1 MISATQEVAVTVT
14 PRNRANFRRLK
25 TNSIQ
30 SVKRWEKENEL
41 LYAMMEDESEWLAKL
56 FPDVVISPEFFF
68 YALEDGSLLCRLA
81 NYIQEKAELYSREQN
96 VPVPG
101 KKFRYHTMSKCGRE
115 IKLFRSRENVQQF
128 LTWCRSHGIPEAIL
142 FESNDVVEVDDYRE
156 GCRGVIIC
164 LMEIVRRTSK
174 FDLDELPQLIQ
185 MEKEIEED
193 EAKNDTELSN
203 GQGQVLD
210 VEKIN
215 NMTEIDNLEVQ
226 QTDQP
231 EIQSPSSL
239 DSDSGVDSVF
249 DQEEGENSAS
259 RLTEFSVEEPEEI
272 RKTTAVPRKQT
283 PSKPKDQKS
292 SPKTRSKTKELPSL
306 LESTEPKSE
315 LDKQVSS
322 YAYFSLNFMLT
333 KFEVLL
339 INDSMDETSRKCLQ
353 NIQ

>member
-1 MISATQEVAVTVT
+1 MTTAMEELVVTVT

-81 NYIQEKAELYSREQN
+81 NYIQEKAELYSQKHN
-96 VPVPG
+96 VSVPG
-101 KKFRYHTMSKCGRE
+101 KKFRFHTMSKCGRE

-128 LTWCRSHGIPEAIL
+128 LIWCRSHGLPEAIL
-142 FESNDVVEVDDYRE
+142 FESNDVVQVDDYRE

-164 LMEIVRRTSK
+164 LMEIVRRTAK

-193 EAKNDTELSN
+193 EAHSDTELSN
-203 GQGQVLD
+203 DQGQVLD

-215 NMTEIDNLEVQ
+215 NMTEIDNLEVHA
-226 QTDQP
+226 DQP

-249 DQEEGENSAS
+249 DQDEGDNTAS
-259 RLTEFSVEEPEEI
+259 RLTEFSHEESE
-272 RKTTAVPRKQT
+272 KTEKTKTRTVTVRKQT
-283 PSKPKDQKS
+283 SSPKPKDHKG
-292 SPKTRSKTKELPSL
+292 SPKKGKELPSL
-306 LESTEPKSE
+306 LESTGPKSE
-315 LDKQVSS
+315 LDKQVSGLS
-322 YAYFSLNFMLT
+322 AFLCKFYLNEM
-333 KFEVLL
+333 KF
-339 INDSMDETSRKCLQ
+339 
-353 NIQ
+353 

>member
-1 MISATQEVAVTVT
+1 MITTAAQELAVTVT

-81 NYIQEKAELYSREQN
+81 NYIQEKAELYSRKQN
-96 VPVPG
+96 VSVPG
-101 KKFRYHTMSKCGRE
+101 KKFRYHTMSKCSRE
-115 IKLFRSRENVQQF
+115 IKLFKSRENVQQF

-185 MEKEIEED
+185 MEREIDED
-193 EAKNDTELSN
+193 EAKGDAEPSN
-203 GQGQVLD
+203 GQGQILD

-215 NMTEIDNLEVQ
+215 MTTSEIDNLEVQ
-226 QTDQP
+226 QTDLP

-249 DQEEGENSAS
+249 DLEEGENSAG
-259 RLTEFSVEEPEEI
+259 RLTEFSVEETEEI
-272 RKTTAVPRKQT
+272 KKTTVVRRKQS
-283 PSKPKDQKS
+283 PPKPKDQRS
-292 SPKTRSKTKELPSL
+292 SPKSQPKTKELPSL

-322 YAYFSLNFMLT
+322 YAYFSLKIL
-333 KFEVLL
+333 
-339 INDSMDETSRKCLQ
+339 C
-353 NIQ
+353 

>member
-1 MISATQEVAVTVT
+1 MTTATQELAVSVT

-30 SVKRWEKENEL
+30 SFKRWEKENEL

-81 NYIQEKAELYSREQN
+81 NYIQERAELYSQKNN
-96 VPVPG
+96 VQVPG
-101 KKFRYHTMSKCGRE
+101 KKFRYHTMSKCSRE

-128 LTWCRSHGIPEAIL
+128 LMWCRSHGLQEAIL
-142 FESNDVVEVDDYRE
+142 FESNDVVQVDDYRE

-164 LMEIVRRTSK
+164 LMEIVRRTAK

-185 MEKEIEED
+185 MEKEIEE
-193 EAKNDTELSN
+193 EESHSDTELSN
-203 GQGQVLD
+203 GQGQVLN
-210 VEKIN
+210 VEEI
-215 NMTEIDNLEVQ
+215 NMTENDSLEV

-249 DQEEGENSAS
+249 DQDEGENAAS
-259 RLTEFSVEEPEEI
+259 RLTEFSHEETEKTE
-272 RKTTAVPRKQT
+272 KTTKTVTVRKQKL
-283 PSKPKDQKS
+283 PEPKDQKS
-292 SPKTRSKTKELPSL
+292 SPKKGKELPSL
-306 LESTEPKSE
+306 LESTGPKSE
-315 LDKQVSS
+315 LDKQVSG
-322 YAYFSLNFMLT
+322 L
-333 KFEVLL
+333 
-339 INDSMDETSRKCLQ
+339 
-353 NIQ
+353 

>member
-1 MISATQEVAVTVT
+1 MITVSHEEVAVTVT

-30 SVKRWEKENEL
+30 SYKRWEKENEL
-41 LYAMMEDESEWLAKL
+41 LYAMMEDESEWLTKL
-56 FPDVVISPEFFF
+56 FPDVVITPEFFF

-81 NYIQEKAELYSREQN
+81 NYIQEKAELYSRKQN

-101 KKFRYHTMSKCGRE
+101 KKFRYHTMSKCGKE

-142 FESNDVVEVDDYRE
+142 FESNDVVQVDDYRE

-164 LMEIVRRTSK
+164 LMEIVRRTAK
-174 FDLDELPQLIQ
+174 FELDELPQLIR

-193 EAKNDTELSN
+193 EARNDTDLSN
-203 GQGQVLD
+203 GQGQILD
-210 VEKIN
+210 VERIN
-215 NMTEIDNLEVQ
+215 MNEFDNLEVQ

-249 DQEEGENSAS
+249 DQEEGENSAC
-259 RLTEFSVEEPEEI
+259 RLTEFTVEESEET
-272 RKTTAVPRKQT
+272 RKTTAVTRKQT
-283 PSKPKDQKS
+283 PSKPKDRTS
-292 SPKTRSKTKELPSL
+292 SPKSLKKTKELPSL
-306 LESTEPKSE
+306 LDSTGPKSE
-315 LDKQVSS
+315 LDKQVRS
-322 YAYFSLNFMLT
+322 YAYFSLIFTLT
-333 KFEVLL
+333 QF
-339 INDSMDETSRKCLQ
+339 
-353 NIQ
+353 

>member
-1 MISATQEVAVTVT
+1 MTSATQDLIVSVT

-56 FPDVVISPEFFF
+56 FPDVVITPEFFF

-81 NYIQEKAELYSREQN
+81 NYIQEKAELYSQRNN

-101 KKFRYHTMSKCGRE
+101 KKFRYHTMSKCGKE
-115 IKLFRSRENVQQF
+115 IRLFRSRENVQQF
-128 LTWCRSHGIPEAIL
+128 LTWCRSHGLSEAIL
-142 FESNDVVEVDDYRE
+142 FESNDVVQVDDYRE

-164 LMEIVRRTSK
+164 LMEIVRKTAK
-174 FDLDELPQLIQ
+174 YDLDELPQLIQ

-193 EAKNDTELSN
+193 EACNDTELSN

-215 NMTEIDNLEVQ
+215 MTEIDNLEVHS
-226 QTDQP
+226 DNP

-249 DQEEGENSAS
+249 DQDEGENTAS
-259 RLTEFSVEEPEEI
+259 RLTEFSQEETEKTE
-272 RKTTAVPRKQT
+272 KTTTTVTVRKQNL
-283 PSKPKDQKS
+283 SKPKDQKS
-292 SPKTRSKTKELPSL
+292 SPKKSKELPSL
-306 LESTEPKSE
+306 LESTGPKSE
-315 LDKQVSS
+315 LDKQVSGLCV
-322 YAYFSLNFMLT
+322 FRCKFDVQPNENF
-333 KFEVLL
+333 K
-339 INDSMDETSRKCLQ
+339 
-353 NIQ
+353 

>member
-1 MISATQEVAVTVT
+1 MITTATQEVAVTIT

-81 NYIQEKAELYSREQN
+81 NYIQEKAEKYSREQN

-164 LMEIVRRTSK
+164 LMEIVRKTSK

-193 EAKNDTELSN
+193 EALGDTEPN
-203 GQGQVLD
+203 EQGQILD
-210 VEKIN
+210 VEKI

-249 DQEEGENSAS
+249 DQEEGENSAA
-259 RLTEFSVEEPEEI
+259 RLTEFSVDEAEDI
-272 RKTTAVPRKQT
+272 KKATVVQRKQT
-283 PSKPKDQKS
+283 PPKPKDQKS
-292 SPKTRSKTKELPSL
+292 SPKSRPKTKELPSL
-306 LESTEPKSE
+306 LDSTGPKSE
-315 LDKQVSS
+315 LDKQVSC
-322 YAYFSLNFMLT
+322 YAYFSLNLMLT
-333 KFEVLL
+333 KF
-339 INDSMDETSRKCLQ
+339 
-353 NIQ
+353 

>member
-1 MISATQEVAVTVT
+1 
-14 PRNRANFRRLK
+14 
-25 TNSIQ
+25 
-30 SVKRWEKENEL
+30 
-41 LYAMMEDESEWLAKL
+41 
-56 FPDVVISPEFFF
+56 
-68 YALEDGSLLCRLA
+68 
-81 NYIQEKAELYSREQN
+81 
-96 VPVPG
+96 
-101 KKFRYHTMSKCGRE
+101 MSKCGRE

-193 EAKNDTELSN
+193 EAHSDMELTN

-272 RKTTAVPRKQT
+272 KKTTAVTRKQT
-283 PSKPKDQKS
+283 PPKPKDQKS
-292 SPKTRSKTKELPSL
+292 TPKTRPKTKELPSL

-315 LDKQVSS
+315 LDKQVSC

-339 INDSMDETSRKCLQ
+339 INDAMDETSRKCLQ
-353 NIQ
+353 NIQHSLFS

>member
-1 MISATQEVAVTVT
+1 MITATQELAVTVT

-81 NYIQEKAELYSREQN
+81 NYIQEKAELYSQKQN

-142 FESNDVVEVDDYRE
+142 FESNDVVQVDEYRE

-164 LMEIVRRTSK
+164 LMEIVRKTAK
-174 FDLDELPQLIQ
+174 FELDELPQLIR

-193 EAKNDTELSN
+193 EAQGDTELSN
-203 GQGQVLD
+203 GQGQILD
-210 VEKIN
+210 VEQIN
-215 NMTEIDNLEVQ
+215 NMTDEIDNLEVQ

-239 DSDSGVDSVF
+239 DSDSGVESVF

-259 RLTEFSVEEPEEI
+259 RLTEFNVDETEGA
-272 RKTTAVPRKQT
+272 RKTSAVTRKQT
-283 PSKPKDQKS
+283 SSKPKDQKS
-292 SPKTRSKTKELPSL
+292 SPKSRTKTKELPSL
-306 LESTEPKSE
+306 LESTGPKSE

-322 YAYFSLNFMLT
+322 YA
-333 KFEVLL
+333 
-339 INDSMDETSRKCLQ
+339 
-353 NIQ
+353 

>member
-1 MISATQEVAVTVT
+1 MITVSHEEAAVTVT

-30 SVKRWEKENEL
+30 SYKRWEKENEL

-56 FPDVVISPEFFF
+56 FPDVVITPEFFF

-101 KKFRYHTMSKCGRE
+101 KKFRYHTMSKCGKE

-142 FESNDVVEVDDYRE
+142 FESNDVVQVDDYRE

-164 LMEIVRRTSK
+164 LMEIVRRTAK
-174 FDLDELPQLIQ
+174 FELDELPQLIR

-193 EAKNDTELSN
+193 EARNDTDLSN
-203 GQGQVLD
+203 GQGQILD
-210 VEKIN
+210 VERIN
-215 NMTEIDNLEVQ
+215 MNEFDNLEVQ

-259 RLTEFSVEEPEEI
+259 RLTEFTVEESEET
-272 RKTTAVPRKQT
+272 RKTTAVTRKQT
-283 PSKPKDQKS
+283 TSKPKDRTS
-292 SPKTRSKTKELPSL
+292 SPKSLKKTKELPSL
-306 LESTEPKSE
+306 LDSTGPKSE
-315 LDKQVSS
+315 LDKQVRS
-322 YAYFSLNFMLT
+322 YAYFSLIFMLT
-333 KFEVLL
+333 QF
-339 INDSMDETSRKCLQ
+339 
-353 NIQ
+353 

>member
-1 MISATQEVAVTVT
+1 MITTTQELAVTVT

-81 NYIQEKAELYSREQN
+81 NYIQEKAELYSQKQN

-142 FESNDVVEVDDYRE
+142 FESNDVVQVDEYRE

-164 LMEIVRRTSK
+164 LMEIVRKTAK
-174 FDLDELPQLIQ
+174 FELDELPQLIR

-193 EAKNDTELSN
+193 EAQGDTELSN
-203 GQGQVLD
+203 GQGQILD
-210 VEKIN
+210 VEQIN
-215 NMTEIDNLEVQ
+215 NMTDHDEIDNLEVQ

-239 DSDSGVDSVF
+239 DSDSGVESVF

-259 RLTEFSVEEPEEI
+259 RLTEFNVDETEDA
-272 RKTTAVPRKQT
+272 RKTTAVTRKQT
-283 PSKPKDQKS
+283 SSKPKDQKS
-292 SPKTRSKTKELPSL
+292 SPKSRTKTKELPSL
-306 LESTEPKSE
+306 LESTGPKSE

-322 YAYFSLNFMLT
+322 YA
-333 KFEVLL
+333 
-339 INDSMDETSRKCLQ
+339 
-353 NIQ
+353 

>member
-1 MISATQEVAVTVT
+1 MTTETQDLVVSVT

-41 LYAMMEDESEWLAKL
+41 LYAMMEDESEWLGKL

-81 NYIQEKAELYSREQN
+81 NYIQEKAEIYSQKHN

-101 KKFRYHTMSKCGRE
+101 KKFRYHTMSKCSKE
-115 IKLFRSRENVQQF
+115 IKLFRSRENVHEF

-142 FESNDVVEVDDYRE
+142 FESNDVVQVDDYRE

-164 LMEIVRRTSK
+164 LMEIVRRTAK

-193 EAKNDTELSN
+193 ETQTDTDLSN
-203 GQGQVLD
+203 GQGQVLE

-215 NMTEIDNLEVQ
+215 IEIDNLEVHS
-226 QTDQP
+226 TDQP

-249 DQEEGENSAS
+249 DQEEGENAAS
-259 RLTEFSVEEPEEI
+259 RLTEFSQEETEKTV
-272 RKTTAVPRKQT
+272 KTTTTVTVQKQNL
-283 PSKPKDQKS
+283 SKPKDHKS
-292 SPKTRSKTKELPSL
+292 SPKKTKELPSL
-306 LESTEPKSE
+306 LDSTGPKSE
-315 LDKQVSS
+315 LDKQASGLCVFHCKF
-322 YAYFSLNFMLT
+322 YLNQT
-333 KFEVLL
+333 KILSTG
-339 INDSMDETSRKCLQ
+339 N
-353 NIQ
+353 

>member
-1 MISATQEVAVTVT
+1 MTTATEELVVTVT

-81 NYIQEKAELYSREQN
+81 NYIQEKAELYSQRHHI
-96 VPVPG
+96 PVPG
-101 KKFRYHTMSKCGRE
+101 KKFRYHTMSKCGKE

-142 FESNDVVEVDDYRE
+142 FESNDVVQVDDYRE

-164 LMEIVRRTSK
+164 LMEIVRRTAK
-174 FDLDELPQLIQ
+174 FELDELPQLIQ

-193 EAKNDTELSN
+193 EAQSDTEISN

-215 NMTEIDNLEVQ
+215 MSEIDNLEVQ
-226 QTDQP
+226 TDPP
-231 EIQSPSSL
+231 EIQSPSSI

-249 DQEEGENSAS
+249 DQEEGDNTAS
-259 RLTEFSVEEPEEI
+259 RLTEFSQEETEKTEI
-272 RKTTAVPRKQT
+272 ITTTLTRKQNLL
-283 PSKPKDQKS
+283 KPKDQKS
-292 SPKTRSKTKELPSL
+292 SPKKTKELPSL
-306 LESTEPKSE
+306 LESTGPKSE

-322 YAYFSLNFMLT
+322 LCVFCSKL
-333 KFEVLL
+333 
-339 INDSMDETSRKCLQ
+339 C
-353 NIQ
+353 